1 MDRIK
6 KRYKI
11 FIAINKG
18 VHLLEGVFGMLQSVL
33 SARQFLYLSS
43 VLVAISSGLAVI
55 VLKTFAHKVFEFTTY
70 VNALIKLPY
79 INSILPVAGIL
90 LTVLV
95 VRKFLGGKIEKGTSQ
110 VMIAVA
116 RHSGFMPKKQ
126 MYAQIVTSSLT
137 VGMGGSAGLESPI
150 AITGAAFGSNY
161 AKSFHLN
168 YKQRTLLLACGVAAG
183 HCRCA
188 VRYRGGAGGYE
199 RFRIHTPDH
208 IISHRRADG
217 QCIHAGEHPAP
228 FPGRADL

>member
-90 LTVLV
+90 LTVL
-95 VRKFLGGKIEKGTSQ
+95 S
-110 VMIAVA
+110 
-116 RHSGFMPKKQ
+116 
-126 MYAQIVTSSLT
+126 
-137 VGMGGSAGLESPI
+137 
-150 AITGAAFGSNY
+150 
-161 AKSFHLN
+161 
-168 YKQRTLLLACGVAAG
+168 TL
-183 HCRCA
+183 R
-188 VRYRGGAGGYE
+188 
-199 RFRIHTPDH
+199 
-208 IISHRRADG
+208 
-217 QCIHAGEHPAP
+217 
-228 FPGRADL
+228 